1 MAKFSFVL
9 GAAAGYVLG
18 ARAGKERYAQI
29 QKLAGRAWGSPAVQS
44 KVEDA
49 KVAAKTKAAPAAKS
63 ALSGAASAAGSTVAA
78 AAGSTV
84 AAAAGKATGGST
96 PDEVWATEP
105 ATNLEPNEIH
115 VQSSNNEAQGPGNIN
130 A

>member
-78 AAGSTV
+78 AAG
-84 AAAAGKATGGST
+84 KATGGST

-115 VQSSNNEAQGPGNIN
+115 VQSSNKEAQGPGNIN

>member
-78 AAGSTV
+78 AAG
-84 AAAAGKATGGST
+84 KATGGST

>member
-49 KVAAKTKAAPAAKS
+49 KVAAKTQAAPAAKS
-63 ALSGAASAAGSTVAA
+63 ALSGAAS

>member
-78 AAGSTV
+78 AAG
-84 AAAAGKATGGST
+84 KATGGST

-115 VQSSNNEAQGPGNIN
+115 VQSSNNEAQGPGTIN

>member
-1 MAKFSFVL
+1 MAMFSIVL

-78 AAGSTV
+78 AAG
-84 AAAAGKATGGST
+84 KATGGST

>member
-78 AAGSTV
+78 AAG
-84 AAAAGKATGGST
+84 KATGGST

-115 VQSSNNEAQGPGNIN
+115 VQSSNIEAQGPGNIN

>member
-78 AAGSTV
+78 AAG
-84 AAAAGKATGGST
+84 KATGGST

-115 VQSSNNEAQGPGNIN
+115 VQSSSNEAQGPGNIN

>member
-63 ALSGAASAAGSTVAA
+63 ALSGAASAAG
-78 AAGSTV
+78 
-84 AAAAGKATGGST
+84 KATGGST